1 MNIAARFLSLLAA
14 GLLGAGCV
22 VRSIQPWL
30 SDGSRVDEPSL
41 LGSWQDAENETVA
54 FFTDPDSADY
64 AYAVTLAGAKDRGGF
79 MANLH
84 RIDDAYLLAVGP
96 EVRNDVGSYATL
108 PAHLLFKAVFAGD
121 SMHLYAV
128 DLESF
133 AGRTENTTVPL
144 LPGGSKNDGY
154 VLTGTTADSE
164 AFLRAQLADPEFF
177 DEEPLYSFRKL
188 PGSAE

>member
-1 MNIAARFLSLLAA
+1 MKKILLPLAA
-14 GLLGAGCV
+14 LLLGAGCV
-22 VRSIQPWL
+22 VRSIHPWL
-30 SDGSRVDEPSL
+30 SDETRVDDPSL
-41 LGSWQDAENETVA
+41 LGSWQDVENETVA
-54 FFTDPDSADY
+54 FFTDPNSADY

-84 RIDDAYLLAVGP
+84 RIDDTLLLAVGP
-96 EVRNDVGSYATL
+96 EEHNDVGSYATL

-133 AGRTENTTVPL
+133 AGRTENTTAPL

-164 AFLRAQLADPEFF
+164 AFLRAQLADPTFF
-177 DEEPLYSFRKL
+177 AEKPLYSFRKL
-188 PGSAE
+188 PGSAD

>member
-1 MNIAARFLSLLAA
+1 MKRITVSALLPVLFLLV
-14 GLLGAGCV
+14 AGCV
-22 VRSIQPWL
+22 VRSIHPWL
-30 SDGSRVDEPSL
+30 SDETRVDDPSL
-41 LGSWQDAENETVA
+41 LGSWQDMENETVA
-54 FFTDPDSADY
+54 FFTDPNSADY

-84 RIDDAYLLAVGP
+84 RIDDTFLLVVGP
-96 EVRNDVGSYATL
+96 EERNDVGSYATL

-133 AGRTENTTVPL
+133 AGRTENAPVPL

-154 VLTGTTADSE
+154 ILTGTTADSK
-164 AFLRAQLADPEFF
+164 AFLRAQLADPTFF
-177 DEEPLYSFRKL
+177 AENPLYSFRKL
-188 PGSAE
+188 PAAAP